1 MNIQAD
7 RAHAAWITQL
17 VRRCVVIL
25 TLGVLASGCA
35 IDRSIVIAP
44 GEPAKAVRVIDGNL
58 DVESGGKVANVRVID
73 GDVRLHKDTAVAKA
87 VTLIDGRLTMTHGT
101 TVQKDVK
108 THYATVDIHGAE
120 ILGDLDTY
128 CTGGEISHSKIHG
141 DLIVRDRALWYV
153 RCESRPTL
161 SIGPGT
167 EIENLI
173 IHTADVNIQIDETA
187 RILGSIEGLN

>member
-1 MNIQAD
+1 MKIQPSS
-7 RAHAAWITQL
+7 AHPVCATMGC
-17 VRRCVVIL
+17 RCVVIL
-25 TLGVLASGCA
+25 ALGALESGCA
-35 IDRSIVIAP
+35 IDRSIIVTP

-58 DVESGGKVANVRVID
+58 DLESGSKAANVRVID
-73 GDVRLHKDTAVAKA
+73 GEVRLHKDSHVEKS
-87 VTLIDGRLTMTHGT
+87 VKLIDGSLTMTHGA

-108 THYATVDIHGAE
+108 THYATIDIHGAE
-120 ILGDLDTY
+120 IVGDLDTY

-173 IHTADVNIQIDETA
+173 IHTKDVNIQIDEAA
-187 RILGSIEGLN
+187 RIRGAIEGLNQ